1 MLAWLENSG
10 FSEWLKA
17 SWGVPALLT
26 VHVVGM
32 ALVIA
37 VVVIVHLRLLR
48 LFDGIAYTALTRL
61 FPVLWAGLALELVTG
76 AALWAVKAA
85 QYTVDVAFVVKIV
98 LIVAG
103 VALTVVLDRA
113 VRRDANSWAAGTL
126 APQRLAL
133 VVPSLAVWC
142 AVIVFGRLTAFLG
155 ALPLG

>member
-1 MLAWLENSG
+1 MLVWLENSG

-32 ALVIA
+32 AVVIA
-37 VVVIVHLRLLR
+37 VVVIVHLRLLG
-48 LFDGIAYTALTRL
+48 LFDGIAYAALARL
-61 FPVLWAGLALELVTG
+61 FAALWAGLAVELVTG
-76 AALWAVKAA
+76 AALWAAKAA

-98 LIVAG
+98 LIAAG
-103 VALTVVLDRA
+103 VVLAAMLDRA
-113 VRRDANSWAAGTL
+113 VRSHANSWAAGTTAL
-126 APQRLAL
+126 PRPGL

-155 ALPLG
+155 ALPAG